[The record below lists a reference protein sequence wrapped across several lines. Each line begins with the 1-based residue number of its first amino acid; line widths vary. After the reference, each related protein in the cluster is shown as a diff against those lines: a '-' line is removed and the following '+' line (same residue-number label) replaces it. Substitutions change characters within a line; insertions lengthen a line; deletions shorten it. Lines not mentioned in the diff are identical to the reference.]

1 MPVSARTTTKSM
13 TLNALPARDE
23 QGAWLAVIE
32 AAQGTR
38 HKLKYASRWNAFVLS
53 GVLPLG
59 LSFPYDF
66 GFIPSTLGDDGDPL
80 DVLVLADEALMPGTI
95 VPCRVVGVI
104 QAEQQDKGERSK
116 RNDRII
122 AVVKKSHRYAR
133 CKSIA
138 DIAANVLQEIE
149 NFFIAYNQQKGG
161 RFRPMSRRG
170 PQAALRLLQAGEKL
184 FAAG

>member
-66 GFIPSTLGDDGDPL
+66 GFISFN
-80 DVLVLADEALMPGTI
+80 
-95 VPCRVVGVI
+95 VG
-104 QAEQQDKGERSK
+104 
-116 RNDRII
+116 
-122 AVVKKSHRYAR
+122 
-133 CKSIA
+133 
-138 DIAANVLQEIE
+138 
-149 NFFIAYNQQKGG
+149 
-161 RFRPMSRRG
+161 RR
-170 PQAALRLLQAGEKL
+170 
-184 FAAG
+184 

>member
-1 MPVSARTTTKSM
+1 M
-13 TLNALPARDE
+13 L
-23 QGAWLAVIE
+23 
-32 AAQGTR
+32 
-38 HKLKYASRWNAFVLS
+38 
-53 GVLPLG
+53 
-59 LSFPYDF
+59 
-66 GFIPSTLGDDGDPL
+66 
-80 DVLVLADEALMPGTI
+80 LVW
-95 VPCRVVGVI
+95 V
-104 QAEQQDKGERSK
+104 QAEQQDKGERRK